1 MSSLV
6 IQVADFGSELQK
18 QSIELRREILR
29 KPLNLDFSLQE
40 LSEEYNQVHIV
51 ASIDSVVVACLLL
64 VIVDKKTIKMRQVA
78 VTTHSQGQGIGT
90 RMVSFCEEW
99 CIKKGYC
106 RITLNARENAI
117 RFYQELSYQKEV
129 APFLEVG
136 IPHIKMIKDWCAG

>member
-6 IQVADFGSELQK
+6 IQVVDFGSELQK
-18 QSIELRREILR
+18 QSLELRREILR
-29 KPLNLDFSLQE
+29 KPLNLEFSLQE
-40 LSEEYNQVHIV
+40 LAQENNQVHIV
-51 ASIDSVVVACLLL
+51 ASIDGIVVACLLL
-64 VIVDKKTIKMRQVA
+64 VIVDSKTVKMRQVA
-78 VTTHSQGQGIGT
+78 VTGSLQGQGIGT

-117 RFYQELSYQKEV
+117 RFYKELCYTVEG

-136 IPHIKMIKDWCAG
+136 IPHVKMLKDWCAG